1 MAMPPIDDDFSFGCA
16 IHQRPK
22 APKKISHSNFLRS
35 LGNNH
40 FLFIRLYCAALSLY
54 VKDNFTSVKFPRF
67 QNPILKNIQAVYYQN
82 GWPLYDTLTNDYNRS
97 SHMNALLNHAS
108 LAESQYFLNG
118 LRKGLIRGSLSRG
131 HAATVWLPPPAI
143 WESDKLRESRLGCN
157 KGSNEFSACWL
168 MSRLSKQKSVI

>member
-1 MAMPPIDDDFSFGCA
+1 MILGETLQWKQSILKLISQHYITHVQMNGLS
-16 IHQRPK
+16 PK
-22 APKKISHSNFLRS
+22 LILN
-35 LGNNH
+35 
-40 FLFIRLYCAALSLY
+40 
-54 VKDNFTSVKFPRF
+54 T
-67 QNPILKNIQAVYYQN
+67 QNLIKPTLKNIQAVYYQN

-131 HAATVWLPPPAI
+131 HAATVWLFPPAI
-143 WESDKLRESRLGCN
+143 WVSDKLRESRLGCN
-157 KGSNEFSACWL
+157 KGSYEFSACWL